1 MRGVIVADN
10 VNLLILGRRLID
22 LAQKRQP
29 FLMAMPLGAGAQHL
43 PCQGVQ
49 CRKQGR
55 GTMTLIV
62 VSHGSGAS
70 WLHRQSRL
78 RSIQRLNG
86 TLLVNTENNGIL
98 WRR

>member
-43 PCQGVQ
+43 PCQGVLLVASRTVRFYSTSIVRF
-49 CRKQGR
+49 CLPPISPEAVGR
-55 GTMTLIV
+55 WADRGRCL
-62 VSHGSGAS
+62 GSG
-70 WLHRQSRL
+70 
-78 RSIQRLNG
+78 
-86 TLLVNTENNGIL
+86 VNPGPL
-98 WRR
+98 F

>member
-43 PCQGVQ
+43 PCQSVQ

-55 GTMTLIV
+55 GTMTLIIMR
-62 VSHGSGAS
+62 HGRRSAFF
-70 WLHRQSRL
+70 HR
-78 RSIQRLNG
+78 
-86 TLLVNTENNGIL
+86 
-98 WRR
+98 

>member
-49 CRKQGR
+49 CRKQG
-55 GTMTLIV
+55 
-62 VSHGSGAS
+62 SWYHDAYNHAS
-70 WLHRQSRL
+70 WSPLCLFS
-78 RSIQRLNG
+78 SVSPAAFYPA
-86 TLLVNTENNGIL
+86 LVSGSFHHN
-98 WRR
+98 